1 MLGKTRGWISE
12 LGEKK
17 LSVMILY
24 LSATGKGVGGIQN
37 LVKSRTLSGTL
48 DSTAFFRREF
58 STSFLSYYN
67 PPGWPGVLGHDISI

>member
-24 LSATGKGVGGIQN
+24 LSATGKGVGG
-37 LVKSRTLSGTL
+37 GGG
-48 DSTAFFRREF
+48 DSKF
-58 STSFLSYYN
+58 SKIANFVQYVRFHRLF
-67 PPGWPGVLGHDISI
+67 PPGIFNFVPFILQSPWLARGFRP

>member
-24 LSATGKGVGGIQN
+24 LSATGKGVGGGGG
-37 LVKSRTLSGTL
+37 TLSSTL

-67 PPGWPGVLGHDISI
+67 PPGWPGVLGHDMCI

>member
-24 LSATGKGVGGIQN
+24 LSATGKGVGGGGGGFKI
-37 LVKSRTLSGTL
+37 
-48 DSTAFFRREF
+48 
-58 STSFLSYYN
+58 Y
-67 PPGWPGVLGHDISI
+67 